1 MVKSFHHIGDEY
13 GDGVGDIEAFGEA
26 VHRDFHGAVAA
37 GDGFVGEPCEFGAE
51 PEGGFVF
58 HRQVVEEEAVFG
70 GQRGHELVAG
80 RVELVG
86 APFHI
91 ARLIGVVVQREPFV
105 RTHGNRLVNREFIL
119 LLHDMDILDAVAFAG
134 AHHRAD
140 VLRLEKV
147 FQYDGEMAGAVRQH
161 RLYARVAFRRDEGAQ
176 IGNEFGFL
184 SACEAVEKFLFEFV
198 RVFSPHDAL

>member
-1 MVKSFHHIGDEY
+1 MVKSLHHIGGENGY
-13 GDGVGDIEAFGEA
+13 GVGDVETFGEA

-37 GDGFVGEPCEFGAE
+37 GDGFVGESCEFGAE

-58 HRQVVEEEAVFG
+58 HGQVVEEETVFC
-70 GQRGHELVAG
+70 GQRGHEFVAS

-91 ARLIGVVVQREPFV
+91 ARLVWVVMQCEPFV
-105 RTHGNRLVNREFIL
+105 RAHGNRLMNCEFIL
-119 LLHDMDILDAVAFAG
+119 LLHDMDILNAVAFAG

-147 FQYDGEMAGAVRQH
+147 FQHDGEMAGAVRQH
-161 RLYARVAFRRDEGAQ
+161 RLYSRVAFRCDEGAQ
-176 IGNEFGFL
+176 IGDEFGFL
-184 SACEAVEKFLFEFV
+184 FVCVAVEKFLFEFV